1 MTAPGGWRRS
11 SHCAAGD
18 CVEFFQFGDGVVG
31 IRNPRNSHGFAMLT
45 DAEGWMAFVAGVK
58 AGEFDV
64 AVGERHD

>member
-1 MTAPGGWRRS
+1 M
-11 SHCAAGD
+11 
-18 CVEFFQFGDGVVG
+18 EFFQFGDGVVG